1 MQPAKLHW
9 AVPRGERTMRSY
21 TITAATLLLAF
32 LLSGCQTTG
41 NGEQLGYELGRAVGH
56 GLAGAILGNGRSANM
71 PSSVT
76 TGTIRQQQPVE
87 YRNSK
92 SSYVNRMV
100 RQSED
105 RLLSTAPCDPAA
117 RAQWQRWVRAQSRG
131 NHVGDLN
138 RTPPHC
144 Q

>member
-1 MQPAKLHW
+1 MRTHFPAI
-9 AVPRGERTMRSY
+9 AV
-21 TITAATLLLAF
+21 LAF
-32 LLSGCQTTG
+32 ALSVSGCQTTG
-41 NGEQLGYELGRAVGH
+41 TGEQLGYELGRAVGH
-56 GLAGAILGNGRSANM
+56 GLAGVILGNGRSASM
-71 PSSVT
+71 PSSAPT
-76 TGTIRQQQPVE
+76 RTIRQQPAE

-92 SSYVNRMV
+92 GSYVDRMV

-117 RAQWQRWVRAQSRG
+117 RAQWRQWVRAQSRG